1 MLNRF
6 SPCLNYHCPEEL
18 ETATADR
25 IQEQEEALSKD
36 HRKKNFATGVAFD
49 NVDVL
54 TQTHSGTDT
63 LHDTMDFLY
72 HNVPIETEEKLE

>member
-1 MLNRF
+1 MG
-6 SPCLNYHCPEEL
+6 
-18 ETATADR
+18 A
-25 IQEQEEALSKD
+25 I
-36 HRKKNFATGVAFD
+36 FD